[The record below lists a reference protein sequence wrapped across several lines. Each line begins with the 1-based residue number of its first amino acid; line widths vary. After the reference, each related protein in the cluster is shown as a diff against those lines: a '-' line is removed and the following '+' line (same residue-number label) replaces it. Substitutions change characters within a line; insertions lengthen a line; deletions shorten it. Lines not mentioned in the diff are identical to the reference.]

1 MSTTTITP
9 TTTFTAQ
16 ALHAE
21 QGRRK
26 NNKNRPK
33 GDKAKATS
41 WVFPAMG
48 GEQIQAVL
56 AGSVVEVTFKSE
68 RVELVGLKG

>member
-1 MSTTTITP
+1 
-9 TTTFTAQ
+9 
-16 ALHAE
+16 
-21 QGRRK
+21 
-26 NNKNRPK
+26 
-33 GDKAKATS
+33 
-41 WVFPAMG
+41 MG